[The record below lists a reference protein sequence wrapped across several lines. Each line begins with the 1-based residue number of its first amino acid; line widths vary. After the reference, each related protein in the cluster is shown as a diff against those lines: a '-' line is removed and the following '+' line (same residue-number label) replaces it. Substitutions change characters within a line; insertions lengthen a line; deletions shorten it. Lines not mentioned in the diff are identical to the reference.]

1 MLHFDK
7 EKTFFGKGRHLVAV
21 AVYPG
26 SFDPVTLGHIDI
38 LERTSRVFDKIVVA
52 VVHNVTKEALFT
64 LDERVELIKNSVK
77 HLPNIEV
84 ACFNGLLADFLKAK
98 EATVI
103 IRGLRSITDFEYE
116 SHMSMMNKTLLPEID
131 TVFIMSNP
139 AYIFISSS
147 GIKEAALLG
156 GDVSGMVPAVVWKSM
171 QEKLKL
177 QPRKAVGKVE
187 INESH

>member
-1 MLHFDK
+1 MA
-7 EKTFFGKGRHLVAV
+7 T

-26 SFDPVTLGHIDI
+26 SFDPVTMGHIDI

-64 LDERVELIKNSVK
+64 LDERVELIKASVK
-77 HLPNIEV
+77 HLPNVEV
-84 ACFNGLLADFLKAK
+84 ECFNGLLADFLKAK
-98 EATVI
+98 NATVV

-116 SHMSMMNKTLLPEID
+116 SHMSMMNKKLLPEVD

-139 AYIFISSS
+139 QYIYVSSS

-156 GDVSGMVPAVVWKSM
+156 GNVSGMVPAAVERGLK
-171 QEKLKL
+171 EKLT
-177 QPRKAVGKVE
+177 QSVAR
-187 INESH
+187 I

>member
-1 MLHFDK
+1 M
-7 EKTFFGKGRHLVAV
+7 AV

-38 LERTSRVFDKIVVA
+38 LERTSQVFEKIVVA

-156 GDVSGMVPAVVWKSM
+156 GDVSGMVPAMVWKSM

-177 QPRKAVGKVE
+177 QPREAVGKVE

>member
-1 MLHFDK
+1 
-7 EKTFFGKGRHLVAV
+7 
-21 AVYPG
+21 
-26 SFDPVTLGHIDI
+26 
-38 LERTSRVFDKIVVA
+38 
-52 VVHNVTKEALFT
+52 
-64 LDERVELIKNSVK
+64 
-77 HLPNIEV
+77 
-84 ACFNGLLADFLKAK
+84 
-98 EATVI
+98 
-103 IRGLRSITDFEYE
+103 
-116 SHMSMMNKTLLPEID
+116 
-131 TVFIMSNP
+131 MSNP

>member
-1 MLHFDK
+1 M
-7 EKTFFGKGRHLVAV
+7 AI

-26 SFDPVTLGHIDI
+26 SFDPVTMGHIDI
-38 LERTSRVFDKIVVA
+38 LERTSRIFDKIVVA

-64 LDERVELIKNSVK
+64 LDERVELIKESVQ
-77 HLPNIEV
+77 HLPNIKVE
-84 ACFNGLLADFLKAK
+84 CFNGLLADFLKER

-116 SHMSMMNKTLLPEID
+116 SHMSMMNKSLLPEID

-139 AYIFISSS
+139 CYIFVSSS

-156 GDVSGMVPAVVWKSM
+156 GDVSGMVPPSVQKGLH
-171 QEKLKL
+171 EKLKHH
-177 QPRKAVGKVE
+177 PRKIK
-187 INESH
+187 

>member
-1 MLHFDK
+1 M
-7 EKTFFGKGRHLVAV
+7 TI

-38 LERTSRVFDKIVVA
+38 LERTSRVFEKIVVA

-64 LDERVELIKNSVK
+64 LDERVDLIKESVK
-77 HLPNIEV
+77 HLENVEV
-84 ACFNGLLADFLKAK
+84 ECFNGLLADFLKDRG
-98 EATVI
+98 ATVI

-139 AYIFISSS
+139 CYIFVSSS

-156 GDVSGMVPAVVWKSM
+156 GDVGGMVPPSVEKGL
-171 QEKLKL
+171 QEKIQK
-177 QPRKAVGKVE
+177 
-187 INESH
+187 SS

>member
-1 MLHFDK
+1 
-7 EKTFFGKGRHLVAV
+7 VAI

-26 SFDPVTLGHIDI
+26 SFDPVTMGHIDI
-38 LERTSRVFDKIVVA
+38 LERTSRIFDKIVVA
-52 VVHNVTKEALFT
+52 VVHNVTKQALFT

-84 ACFNGLLADFLKAK
+84 ECFNGLLADFLKDK

-116 SHMSMMNKTLLPEID
+116 SHMSMMNKSLLPDID

-139 AYIFISSS
+139 CYIFVSSS
-147 GIKEAALLG
+147 GVKEAALLG
-156 GDVSGMVPAVVWKSM
+156 GDVCNMVPAAVKKGL
-171 QEKLKL
+171 QEKLQRYTMKS
-177 QPRKAVGKVE
+177 K
-187 INESH
+187 

>member
-1 MLHFDK
+1 M
-7 EKTFFGKGRHLVAV
+7 TI

-38 LERTSRVFDKIVVA
+38 LERTSRVFEKIVVA

-64 LDERVELIKNSVK
+64 LDERVDLIKESVK
-77 HLPNIEV
+77 HLENVEV
-84 ACFNGLLADFLKAK
+84 ECFKGLLADFLRDRG
-98 EATVI
+98 ATVI

-139 AYIFISSS
+139 CYIFVSSS
-147 GIKEAALLG
+147 GIKEEALLG
-156 GDVSGMVPAVVWKSM
+156 GDVSGMVPPSVEKGL
-171 QEKLKL
+171 QEKIQNLHQKIR
-177 QPRKAVGKVE
+177 P
-187 INESH
+187 